1 MSNMNDGETGVGEE
15 GDLCFINVETGRRRR
30 LLASKYGW
38 GWRRSRARRGGGVG
52 DLSFV
57 SVKMG
62 GGDELSASKYGW
74 GWRRAGARW
83 EMRGEGRMVG
93 S

>member
-38 GWRRSRARRGGGVG
+38 GWRRSRARGS
-52 DLSFV
+52 DKLST
-57 SVKMG
+57 
-62 GGDELSASKYGW
+62 SKYGW
-74 GWRRAGARW
+74 GWRRARAQWKIRD
-83 EMRGEGRMVG
+83 EGRMVG